1 MSIASLYPSINPS
14 LLLDF
19 ANSKVLDPRITFT
32 RTTTA
37 TYYDGVTTAKA
48 EENLVLQSQTF
59 NNASWSTGRL
69 TVTADSVA
77 APDGTTTAETI
88 DDGTLTGVHY
98 AEQLI
103 SGIASSTYTVS
114 CYAKEPASNSRRYFG
129 ISIAT
134 GATAYAAAI
143 FDLQTQTISSGAQ
156 GSGYAIVSSSCTSVG
171 NSWYRC
177 VLTVTTGAA
186 SPYVTLST
194 SDVATVPSGNNG
206 VVSYTGSNKQL
217 YIWGAQLE
225 QRSSATAYTATT
237 TQAITNYIP
246 VLQTAA
252 AGQARF
258 DHNPTTGES
267 LGLLIEE
274 ARTNSLTYSSD
285 FSNAAWLKLG
295 NTITSNT
302 IIAPDGTLTGDKV
315 VPASSQTYNHNYQNK
330 TLSTGT
336 NYAISCYAKKGE
348 YSYLNLG
355 FIYDT
360 VNYAGA
366 QFDLNAGSVLYTRA
380 ASSGYSVV
388 STSITPV
395 GNGWYF
401 CTVVATTGIAN
412 SYINVVASNST
423 WTSGSP
429 DVAIAGNG
437 FSGIYIWGAQVEA
450 GSFATSY
457 IPTIA
462 STVTRNADA
471 ASMTGTNFSSWFN
484 NGEGTLYAEGI
495 VSWGTNA
502 YPRLVNI
509 NNGSTSQKIDI
520 LATSATSLYGAVTYN
535 GSDVLGQTVTTTLSS
550 SNKTA
555 IAYAYNNGAF
565 LVNSS
570 SPTTDTSMNVP
581 SVSQINIGATNSGFY
596 ANGAIKKISY
606 YPIRVTNA
614 QLQSLTV

>member
-1 MSIASLYPSINPS
+1 MAIASLYPSINPS

-19 ANSKVLDPRITFT
+19 ANTKQLDPRITFT

-37 TYYDGVTTAKA
+37 TYYDGVTTAVA
-48 EENLVLQSQTF
+48 EQNLFLYSQQMD
-59 NNASWSTGRL
+59 NASGWATNGI
-69 TVTADSVA
+69 TVTADNA
-77 APDGTTTAETI
+77 NAPDGTTTAELLTATSGTSGKLI
-88 DDGTLTGVHY
+88 QNGTL
-98 AEQLI
+98 
-103 SGIASSTYTVS
+103 SPASSTTYTFS
-114 CYAKEPASNSRRYFG
+114 FFIKAGTHNFIQFMNANDAQAYANFNAS
-129 ISIAT
+129 T
-134 GATAYAAAI
+134 GALGNYGSNTTA
-143 FDLQTQTISSGAQ
+143 TI
-156 GSGYAIVSSSCTSVG
+156 TSVG

-177 VLTVTTGAA
+177 VLTFSSAA
-186 SPYVTLST
+186 TLNS
-194 SDVATVPSGNNG
+194 SFRWYMVA
-206 VVSYTGSNKQL
+206 SNTAAWASSL
-217 YIWGAQLE
+217 AAAGTETMYIWGAQAE

-246 VLQTAA
+246 VLQTAS

-274 ARTNSLTYSSD
+274 ARTNSVTYSSD
-285 FSNAAWLKLG
+285 FSNAAWTKQG

-302 IIAPDGTLTGDKV
+302 IIAPDGTLTGDKI
-315 VPASSQTYNHNYQNK
+315 VPASSQTYNQNYSSL
-330 TLSTGT
+330 TLLAGT

-355 FIYDT
+355 LLFNT
-360 VNYAGA
+360 SNYAGA

-380 ASSGYSVV
+380 SGSGYSVV

-395 GNGWYF
+395 GNGWYR
-401 CTVVATTGIAN
+401 CVVVATSSLNDI
-412 SYINVVASNST
+412 YPNVVASNSL
-423 WTSGSP
+423 WTSGYP
-429 DVAIAGNG
+429 DIAITGNG
-437 FSGIYIWGAQVEA
+437 FSGIFIWGAQIEA

-457 IPTIA
+457 IPTVA
-462 STVTRNADA
+462 SSVTRNADA

-509 NNGSTSQKIDI
+509 NNGSTTQKIDI

-614 QLQSLTV
+614 QLQALTV